1 MYYVA
6 RSRALRRAVEFN
18 PNFALAHAFLATT
31 LAARGVHAEAVNAA
45 DHALRLS
52 PGDALVDAQASIAMA
67 YAHFSVGRYADCAEW
82 TERAVERFPEHP
94 RAHAMLLEEGENGV
108 VLNAK
113 TGTPFTLADPC
124 MVRETQLV
132 YNAAAHQAT
141 VRAVK
146 EFLTATFNL
155 D

>member
-1 MYYVA
+1 
-6 RSRALRRAVEFN
+6 
-18 PNFALAHAFLATT
+18 
-31 LAARGVHAEAVNAA
+31 
-45 DHALRLS
+45 
-52 PGDALVDAQASIAMA
+52 
-67 YAHFSVGRYADCAEW
+67 
-82 TERAVERFPEHP
+82 
-94 RAHAMLLEEGENGV
+94 MLLEEGENGV

>member
-1 MYYVA
+1 
-6 RSRALRRAVEFN
+6 
-18 PNFALAHAFLATT
+18 
-31 LAARGVHAEAVNAA
+31 
-45 DHALRLS
+45 
-52 PGDALVDAQASIAMA
+52 
-67 YAHFSVGRYADCAEW
+67 
-82 TERAVERFPEHP
+82 
-94 RAHAMLLEEGENGV
+94 MLLEEGENGV

-124 MVRETQLV
+124 MVRGTQLV

-141 VRAVK
+141 VKAVK

>member
-1 MYYVA
+1 MPWWM
-6 RSRALRRAVEFN
+6 LR
-18 PNFALAHAFLATT
+18 
-31 LAARGVHAEAVNAA
+31 
-45 DHALRLS
+45 
-52 PGDALVDAQASIAMA
+52 ASIAMA

-124 MVRETQLV
+124 MVRGTQLV